1 MAGREVACVVN
12 RCHQALENNKL
23 DLSCCQLTSVPDAI
37 FLLLSSI
44 ELKCCTFSQNLLR
57 KIPSKLAVKFNLLI
71 ELDLSHNHLS
81 CLPEELKHM
90 DSLSTLDISHN
101 DFSTLPSIIYKLDSL
116 KKMNAEKNNIQEID
130 VTKLKLLPNLVEIN
144 MQENPLT
151 QDTYTHLLNLTDKI
165 TVLVTPLDAQGS
177 EVNMTKELWPPS
189 EKVDD

>member
-12 RCHQALENNKL
+12 RCYQALENNKL

-71 ELDLSHNHLS
+71 ELDLSHNQFWIAS
-81 CLPEELKHM
+81 
-90 DSLSTLDISHN
+90 
-101 DFSTLPSIIYKLDSL
+101 
-116 KKMNAEKNNIQEID
+116 KKMNAEKNNIQEVD

-151 QDTYTHLLNLTDKI
+151 QDTYTHLSNLTDKI
-165 TVLVTPLDAQGS
+165 TVLVTPLDAQ
-177 EVNMTKELWPPS
+177 
-189 EKVDD
+189 